1 MTEPNKY
8 QRKVK
13 GTVIDVYDVLVAWE
27 VTNPAVQHA
36 IKKLLQP
43 GQRGHK
49 DTLQDLREAGQSIGR
64 AIEIQIEAEPK

>member
-49 DTLQDLREAGQSIGR
+49 DIITDLAEAGYSIGR
-64 AIEIQIEAEPK
+64 AIEIEEEPK